1 MQVTS
6 SSNPEERK
14 KLILALALGAL
25 AIIFL
30 WWALIGFGGSSKPT
44 ARSSNPAAPSQ
55 ASRTAA
61 NQSGPQTPGEIKAAL
76 LEQLT
81 PIDFSYGAPVVSEA
95 KRNIFAYHE
104 KPAPTPGLSELPTP
118 TPTPTPPLLLATVS
132 PSNVYARTDDFTLE
146 ATGDKFTPGLRITI
160 DGRELE
166 TRYISPQQLSASV
179 NALIIANP
187 GARQVVVR
195 SIDGK
200 VYSNAGVLNV
210 SPPPT
215 PNYSYIGI
223 IGYPR
228 YIDTA
233 ILKDKGSREI
243 LNVQRGD
250 VLGGRFRVT
259 SISEKEVV
267 FVDSTLKIKH
277 TLHFSSDT
285 EKSIGPQA
293 RPTPKVDA
301 EDDEP

>member
-6 SSNPEERK
+6 TDPHERK

-30 WWALIGFGGSSKPT
+30 WWALVGFGGGSKPT
-44 ARSSNPAAPSQ
+44 TRSANSSAPLQPSG
-55 ASRTAA
+55 TAA
-61 NQSGPQTPGEIKAAL
+61 NQNGPQTPGEIKEIL
-76 LEQLT
+76 REQLT
-81 PIDFSYGAPVVSEA
+81 PIDFTYGAPVVPEA
-95 KRNIFAYHE
+95 KRNIFAYYE
-104 KPAPTPGLSELPTP
+104 KPPPPPGLTELPTP
-118 TPTPTPPLLLATVS
+118 TPTPTPPLLLAAVS
-132 PSNVYARTDDFTLE
+132 PSNVYARTDDFSLE

-179 NALIIANP
+179 NASMIANA

-195 SIDGK
+195 STDGK
-200 VYSNAGVLNV
+200 IYSNAAVINV

-215 PNYSYIGI
+215 PNYNYIGI
-223 IGYPR
+223 IGTPR
-228 YIDTA
+228 YIDIA
-233 ILKDKGSREI
+233 ILKEKGSREI

-259 SISEKEVV
+259 SISEKELV
-267 FVDSTLKIKH
+267 FVDTTLKIKH
-277 TLHFSSDT
+277 TLPFSSDSD
-285 EKSIGPQA
+285 KSIGPQA